1 MATLPI
7 VARGG
12 GAVHHGS
19 TARLGGHLTEIA
31 DAAQGSHGRWSTW
44 RRRAFGSPP
53 LDRLAHT
60 TAFSSGADAFVAVSL
75 AGSLFFNLSIEA
87 ARPRI
92 ILYLLI
98 TMAPFAVVA
107 PLIGPFVDRIRG
119 GHRIVIA
126 ACCLGRAVLC
136 FVLAFYLKS
145 LALYPIAFSILVL
158 NKTHAVAKS
167 ALVPRL
173 VEEPE
178 RLVESNALLSRVA
191 AVAGAVC
198 GAVAVS
204 ILGLSG
210 APGVL
215 FTGSVVYGAGLV
227 AAMSIRKP
235 SLPSINPA
243 LRFIEAQELRSPSLI
258 LGVSSM
264 ALVRGAVGFFAFF
277 AAFMLKESGEP
288 TWVFGAVAVAGG
300 LGGFSATFIAPALR
314 RLLLEERILEVAM
327 AFPALFA
334 LFVPKAFIAPSL
346 IVVAFVLGLA
356 ANLGRQGF
364 DSLVQRD
371 APDAERGRAFARFEV
386 RLQLTWVL
394 GALLPVVLRPS
405 MAVGL
410 YFLGASLVL
419 GAIFYG
425 TTARAAVR
433 RHWGAWTTPLPSV
446 DRAEEE
452 RVRPLPLQLLDT
464 ARWLDERGSRRQSVI
479 VAASAVDAVRRSS
492 PDPIPGLADVVL
504 ELEGLVATAARTDEV
519 DEEVAARALALAEDF
534 IGQVVEIDGS
544 AVEAPT
550 EESDPASQQ
559 AG

>member
-1 MATLPI
+1 
-7 VARGG
+7 
-12 GAVHHGS
+12 
-19 TARLGGHLTEIA
+19 
-31 DAAQGSHGRWSTW
+31 
-44 RRRAFGSPP
+44 
-53 LDRLAHT
+53 
-60 TAFSSGADAFVAVSL
+60 
-75 AGSLFFNLSIEA
+75 
-87 ARPRI
+87 
-92 ILYLLI
+92 
-98 TMAPFAVVA
+98 MAPFAVVA

-126 ACCLGRAVLC
+126 ACCLGRAALC
-136 FVLAFYLKS
+136 FALAFYLKS

-173 VEEPE
+173 VEEAE

-191 AVAGAVC
+191 AVAGAIC

-204 ILGLSG
+204 ILGVSG
-210 APGVL
+210 APAVL
-215 FTGSVVYGAGLV
+215 FTGSAVYAVGLA

-235 SLPSINPA
+235 KVPTVSPA
-243 LRFIEAQELRSPSLI
+243 LRYIESQELRNPSLI

-264 ALVRGAVGFFAFF
+264 SLVRGAVGFFAFF

-300 LGGFSATFIAPALR
+300 LGGFTATFVAPALR
-314 RLLLEERILEVAM
+314 RLLIEERILEVAM

-334 LFVPKAFIAPSL
+334 LFVPKAYIAPSL
-346 IVVAFVLGLA
+346 IIVAFVLGLA

-410 YFLGASLVL
+410 YFLGVSLVL

-433 RHWGAWTTPLPSV
+433 RHWGAWSTTLPSV

-452 RVRPLPLQLLDT
+452 RLRPLPLQLLDT

-479 VAASAVDAVRRSS
+479 VAASAVDAARRSS
-492 PDPIPGLADVVL
+492 ADRPANLADVVL
-504 ELEGLVATAARTDEV
+504 ELEGLVARSANTEEV
-519 DEEVAARALALAEDF
+519 DEAVAARALELAEGF
-534 IGQVVEIDGS
+534 INQTVESEMVEREVVDGD
-544 AVEAPT
+544 AD
-550 EESDPASQQ
+550 ESDPTAQQ